1 MDNSATSP
9 PGASPRLALRGIC
22 KSFPGVLVN
31 DHVDLTVE
39 AGEIHALLGENGAG
53 KSTLMK
59 IVHGVLAADSGT
71 MTWEGRPVRITSPAE
86 ARRLGIG
93 MVFQHFALFD
103 SLTVAENVALGLE
116 GGGSVARLR
125 DRIRAVSDGY
135 GLALEPDRHVH
146 ELSMG
151 ERQRVEI
158 VRCLLG
164 DPKLI
169 ILDEPTS
176 VLTPKEALALFAV
189 LRRLRDEGRSVLYIS
204 HKLDEIRALC
214 DRASVLRGGRRVA
227 TVDPRA
233 ETARSLARMMIG
245 SDPPDLTDRADTAAE
260 AARPLLEVDTLS
272 LDSDDPYGTDLH
284 EISLSVRPGEILGIA
299 GVAGNGQN
307 QLMRALS
314 GERLLAR
321 AGAIR
326 IAGRPVADLG
336 PGPRRALGMA
346 VVPEERL
353 GQGAV
358 PELSLAENAL
368 LSAWRHGGLVKGG
381 LVRGRHTHGFAR
393 TVMST
398 FNVIAHGSDAEA
410 RSLSGGN
417 LQKFII
423 GREILQDPQ
432 VLVAAHPTWGVD
444 AGSAAAIHQAL
455 VTLRDRGA
463 AVLVISQDLDELYVL
478 SDRIAVIAGGHLSE
492 SRPTHAVTAEDMG
505 VMMGGMMGGLTTGG
519 LFEAAP
525 TGRRPTVGGQETGHE
540 DTGHEV

>member
-1 MDNSATSP
+1 MPQFAPSSP
-9 PGASPRLALRGIC
+9 DEPPRLALRGIC

-31 DHVDLTVE
+31 DHVDLTVG
-39 AGEIHALLGENGAG
+39 AGEIHALMGENGAG

-59 IVHGVLAADSGT
+59 IVHGVLSADSGT
-71 MTWEGRPVRITSPAE
+71 MEWEGRPVRIASPGE

-93 MVFQHFALFD
+93 MVFQHFALFE

-116 GGGSVARLR
+116 DGGSLKALR

-146 ELSMG
+146 ELSVG

-164 DPKLI
+164 DPRLI

-176 VLTPKEALALFAV
+176 VLTPREALALFKV
-189 LRRLRDEGRSVLYIS
+189 LRRLRDEGRSILYIS
-204 HKLDEIRALC
+204 HKLDEIRVLC
-214 DRASVLRGGRRVA
+214 DRASVLRGGRLVA
-227 TVDPRA
+227 TVDPRV

-245 SDPPDLTDRADTAAE
+245 ADPPDLTGRAETAAE
-260 AARPLLEVDTLS
+260 AARPLLEVDALS
-272 LDSDDPYGTDLH
+272 LDADDPHGTSLR
-284 EISLSVRPGEILGIA
+284 EISLAVRPGEILGIA

-314 GERLLAR
+314 GERPLAR
-321 AGAIR
+321 AEAIR
-326 IAGRPVADLG
+326 IGGQPVADMG
-336 PGPRRALGMA
+336 PGARRALGMA

-368 LSAWRHGGLVKGG
+368 LSAWRHGNLVQRGLVHS
-381 LVRGRHTHGFAR
+381 RQAHGFAR
-393 TVMST
+393 AIIGA
-398 FNVIAHGSDAEA
+398 FNVIAHGSEAEA

-423 GREILQDPQ
+423 GREILQEPQ

-455 VTLRDRGA
+455 VDLRDRGA

-478 SDRIAVIAGGHLSE
+478 ADRIAVIAGGCLSD
-492 SRPTHAVTAEDMG
+492 SRPVHAVTAEDVG
-505 VMMGGMMGGLTTGG
+505 LMMGGLFDATGTG
-519 LFEAAP
+519 EAEEGAADGP
-525 TGRRPTVGGQETGHE
+525 
-540 DTGHEV
+540 

>member
-1 MDNSATSP
+1 MDNRAISSP
-9 PGASPRLALRGIC
+9 GTLPRLDLCGIC
-22 KSFPGVLVN
+22 KSFPGVVVN
-31 DHVDLTVE
+31 DHVDLTVH

-71 MTWEGRPVRITSPAE
+71 ILWDGRPVTISSPGE

-116 GGGSVARLR
+116 AGGSVASLR
-125 DRIRAVSDGY
+125 GRIRAVSDGY
-135 GLALEPDRHVH
+135 GLALEPDRYVH
-146 ELSMG
+146 ELSVG

-176 VLTPKEALALFAV
+176 VLTPKEALALFTV
-189 LRRLRDEGRSVLYIS
+189 LRRLKDEGRSVLYIS

-214 DRASVLRGGRRVA
+214 DRASVLRGGRLVA
-227 TVDPRA
+227 TVDPRQ

-245 SDPPDLTDRADTAAE
+245 ADPPDLSDRALITDPDAE
-260 AARPLLEVDTLS
+260 PLLQVDGLTLAA
-272 LDSDDPYGTDLH
+272 DDPYGTDLK
-284 EISLSVRPGEILGIA
+284 EITLAVRPGEILGIA

-314 GERLLAR
+314 GERLLSR
-321 AGAIR
+321 PGAIR
-326 IAGRPVADLG
+326 IDGHAVAHLG
-336 PGPRRALGMA
+336 PGARRALGLA

-358 PELSLAENAL
+358 PDLTLADNAL
-368 LSAWRHGGLVKGG
+368 LSAWRHGRLVRAGLVH
-381 LVRGRHTHGFAR
+381 GRRTHGFASR
-393 TVMST
+393 VIDA
-398 FNVIAHGSDAEA
+398 FNVIARGSEAQA

-423 GREILQDPQ
+423 GREIMQAPK

-455 VTLRDRGA
+455 VDLRERGA

-478 SDRIAVIAGGHLSE
+478 ADRIAVIAGGRLSE
-492 SRPTHAVTAEDMG
+492 SRPVHAVTAED
-505 VMMGGMMGGLTTGG
+505 VGMLMAGMV
-519 LFEAAP
+519 AP
-525 TGRRPTVGGQETGHE
+525 AHPGQGQTPPTEPCAKGPADDGA
-540 DTGHEV
+540 

>member
-1 MDNSATSP
+1 MDGSVRDPVDAP
-9 PGASPRLALRGIC
+9 PRLELRGIC

-31 DHVDLTVE
+31 DRVDLTVR

-71 MTWEGRPVRITSPAE
+71 ILWQGAPVRIASPAD

-93 MVFQHFALFD
+93 MVFQHFALFE

-116 GGGSVARLR
+116 ERVPMDALAA
-125 DRIRAVSDGY
+125 RIRAVSDGY
-135 GLALEPDRHVH
+135 GLAVAPERHIH
-146 ELSMG
+146 ELSVG

-164 DPKLI
+164 DPHLV

-176 VLTPKEALALFAV
+176 VLTPREALALFDV
-189 LRRLRDEGRSVLYIS
+189 LRRLQAEGRSILYIS

-214 DRASVLRGGRRVA
+214 DRASVLRGGRLVA
-227 TVDPRA
+227 TVDPRQ

-245 SDPPDLTDRADTAAE
+245 TEPPDLTARADTGADAA
-260 AARPLLEVDTLS
+260 APMLEVEA
-272 LDSDDPYGTDLH
+272 LDLDRDDPHGTDLRDV
-284 EISLSVRPGEILGIA
+284 SLTVRPGEVLGIA

-307 QLMRALS
+307 ALMRALS

-321 AGAIR
+321 PGAIR
-326 IAGRPVADLG
+326 IGGVPAAHLGPRARRDLG
-336 PGPRRALGMA
+336 LA

-358 PELSLAENAL
+358 PELTLAENAL
-368 LSAWRHGGLVKGG
+368 LSAYRHGGLVRGG
-381 LVRGRHTHGFAR
+381 LVHRGQTHGFASR
-393 TVMST
+393 VIHA
-398 FNVIAHGSDAEA
+398 FNVIARGSAAEA

-423 GREILQDPQ
+423 GREILQKPR

-455 VTLRDRGA
+455 VDLRDQGA
-463 AVLVISQDLDELYVL
+463 AILVISQDLDELYTIA
-478 SDRIAVIAGGHLSE
+478 DRIAVIAAGRLSE
-492 SRPTHAVTAEDMG
+492 SRPTHAATAEDIG
-505 VMMGGMMGGLTTGG
+505 LMMGGL
-519 LFEAAP
+519 FEGAAP
-525 TGRRPTVGGQETGHE
+525 EPAGGTPH
-540 DTGHEV
+540 VA